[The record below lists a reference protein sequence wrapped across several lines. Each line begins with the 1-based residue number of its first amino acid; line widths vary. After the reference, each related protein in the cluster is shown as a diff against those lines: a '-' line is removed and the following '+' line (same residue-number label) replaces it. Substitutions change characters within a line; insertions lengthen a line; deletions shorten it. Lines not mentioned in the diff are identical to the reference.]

1 MTVAAYVYNAIN
13 DEEKSI
19 YIPVSAESFFV
30 NRWLPIASEFS
41 LELVPLFSN
50 GLDVDI
56 YIWPDLKK
64 ELDQIVLWCTSNKA
78 DKQYS
83 EHLHDRA
90 SRLIQCLDGVFE
102 REDAIVFIG

>member
-13 DEEKSI
+13 DKEKNI
-19 YIPVSAESFFV
+19 YVPVSTESFFV
-30 NRWLPIASEFS
+30 DHWLPVVSEFS

-56 YIWPDLKK
+56 SIWPDLKK
-64 ELDQIVLWCTSNKA
+64 ELEQVIFWCISGKGNK
-78 DKQYS
+78 KYS
-83 EHLHDRA
+83 EHLHERVDL
-90 SRLIQCLDGVFE
+90 LIQCLNDVFE